1 MSFNVTILGTSS
13 AIQAHGRNQS
23 AQIVKVFNEVFLID
37 CGEGT
42 QTVLK
47 KHKINFNKINHILI
61 SHLHGD
67 HYLGLFGLLSSM
79 SLLGRKK
86 PLNLFGPKGLKEII
100 SIQLKYGNMT
110 LNYDINFFETQVREQ
125 ATIYKNSFLE
135 VSSFPLIHRVDC
147 TGFLIKEKNK
157 PFKINTEDLPHNL
170 SNTEY
175 NKLKKGESFV
185 LSNGFKVEAEKWTL
199 PPKKA
204 RSYAYC
210 SDTKYNEKIIPYIK
224 EVDLLYHESTFIE
237 AHADRTISTMH
248 STAKEAANIAKKANV
263 KKLMLGHFSTRYKDL
278 DQFLVE
284 STEIFTPTILAKE
297 GDKISIEEF

>member
-1 MSFNVTILGTSS
+1 MSFSVTILGTSS

-23 AQIVKVFNEVFLID
+23 AQIVKVFNEIFLID

-42 QTVLK
+42 QAILK
-47 KHKINFNKINHILI
+47 KYKVNFNKINHILI

-67 HYLGLFGLLSSM
+67 HYLGLFGLLSTM
-79 SLLGRKK
+79 SLLGRTK

-100 SIQLKYGNMT
+100 SIQLKYGDMA
-110 LNYDINFFETQVREQ
+110 LNYEVIFSETQVKEK
-125 ATIYKNSFLE
+125 AIIFKNGFLE

-147 TGFLIKEKNK
+147 TGFLIKETNK
-157 PFKINTEDLPHNL
+157 PFKINTEDLPHSL
-170 SNTEY
+170 SNVQY
-175 NKLKKGESFV
+175 NRLKKGESFV

-210 SDTKYNEKIIPYIK
+210 SDTMYNEKIIPYIK

-248 STAKEAANIAKKANV
+248 STAREAATIAKKADV

-284 STEIFTPTILAKE
+284 STEIFPSTILAKE
-297 GDKISIEEF
+297 GNKISIEES